1 MNPGWYY
8 CQGDPPNTLR
18 YWNGRQ
24 WVGAPQYPAPQHS
37 APQHS
42 AQQHPAVAQSSDVQ
56 LPGIGTL
63 ADPGLR
69 LVARLIDIVILGCAS
84 YAINA
89 VIGMFAA
96 DRAIAGISANGF
108 NGVVDAFSTF
118 GVMMMVSA
126 IVAVGLSMAYEVG
139 CTMHFGATPGKLMF
153 GFRVV
158 DEHGKSPL
166 AWQPAIV
173 RWILFG
179 MLILVARMPI
189 VGFIGALGLL
199 VLSILGLVLILT
211 SPKRQAPWDVLA
223 KTYVIARG
231 TNTNATAP

>member
-24 WVGAPQYPAPQHS
+24 WVGAPQYPA
-37 APQHS
+37 
-42 AQQHPAVAQSSDVQ
+42 AQQSPAQHPGMQQPGVAHSSDIQ

-69 LVARLIDIVILGCAS
+69 LVARLIDVVILGCAS
-84 YAINA
+84 YAINSL
-89 VIGMFAA
+89 IGIFAA
-96 DRAIAGISANGF
+96 DRAIAGISTNGF

-126 IVAVGLSMAYEVG
+126 VVAVGLGMAYEVG

-153 GFRVV
+153 GFRIV

-166 AWQPAIV
+166 TWQPAIV

-223 KTYVIARG
+223 KTYVIMKG

>member
-8 CQGDPPNTLR
+8 CQGDPPHTLR

-24 WVGAPQYPAPQHS
+24 WVGAPQYPA
-37 APQHS
+37 
-42 AQQHPAVAQSSDVQ
+42 AQPHAARPHAAQPHAQQSSDIV
-56 LPGIGTL
+56 LPGVGTL

-84 YAINA
+84 YATNTI
-89 VIGMFAA
+89 IGMFAA
-96 DRAIAGISANGF
+96 DRAIDGIYTNGF
-108 NGVVDAFSTF
+108 GGVVDAFSTF
-118 GVMMMVSA
+118 GVMMIVSMV
-126 IVAVGLSMAYEVG
+126 VAFGLSLAYEVG
-139 CTMHFGATPGKLMF
+139 FTMHFGGTPGKLMF

-158 DEHGKSPL
+158 DEHGKTPL
-166 AWQPAIV
+166 HWQPALV

-189 VGFIGALGLL
+189 VAFIGALGLL

-223 KTYVIARG
+223 KTYVIVKA
-231 TNTNATAP
+231 

>member
-24 WVGAPQYPAPQHS
+24 WVGAPQYPA
-37 APQHS
+37 
-42 AQQHPAVAQSSDVQ
+42 AQQSPAQHPGVQQPGVAHSSDIQ

-69 LVARLIDIVILGCAS
+69 LVARLIDIVILGCVS
-84 YAINA
+84 YALNSL
-89 VIGMFAA
+89 IGIFAA
-96 DRAIAGISANGF
+96 DRAIAGISTNGL

-118 GVMMMVSA
+118 GVMMIVSA
-126 IVAVGLSMAYEVG
+126 VVAVALGMAFEVG

-158 DEHGKSPL
+158 DEHGKTPL
-166 AWQPAIV
+166 TWQPAIV
-173 RWILFG
+173 RWVLFG

-223 KTYVIARG
+223 KTYVIMKG

>member
-8 CQGDPPNTLR
+8 CQGDPPNTFR
-18 YWNGRQ
+18 YWNGTQ
-24 WVGAPQYPAPQHS
+24 WVGAPQYS
-37 APQHS
+37 AP
-42 AQQHPAVAQSSDVQ
+42 AQPHAVQSSDIT

-84 YAINA
+84 YAINSL
-89 VIGMFAA
+89 IGIFAA
-96 DRAIAGISANGF
+96 DRAIDGIYTNGF
-108 NGVVDAFSTF
+108 GGVVDAFNTF
-118 GVMMMVSA
+118 GVMMVVS
-126 IVAVGLSMAYEVG
+126 IVVAVLLTLAYEVG
-139 CTMHFGATPGKLMF
+139 FTMHFGATPGKLMF

-158 DEHGKSPL
+158 DERGKTPL
-166 AWQPAIV
+166 DWQPALV

-223 KTYVIARG
+223 KTYVVAK
-231 TNTNATAP
+231 NTNAS